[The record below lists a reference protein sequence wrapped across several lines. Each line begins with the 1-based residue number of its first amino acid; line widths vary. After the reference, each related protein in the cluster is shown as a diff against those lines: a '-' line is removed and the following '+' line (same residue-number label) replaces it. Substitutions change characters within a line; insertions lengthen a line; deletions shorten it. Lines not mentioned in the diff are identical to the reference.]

1 MTRRKQPSVAR
12 TDAVVYVV
20 DDDESMRRAIDL
32 LMESA
37 GLNVQGFAT
46 AADFLAFDRAEIPAC
61 LILDVNLPDL
71 NGLDLQNELSE
82 SRNPVPIIF
91 ITGFG
96 DIPQTVRAM
105 KAGAIEFL
113 TKPFEDRALLDA
125 VEQAIEGD
133 RKARV
138 ERSKTELLREL
149 YSLLTAR
156 EKEVMALVVTGML
169 NKQIAGALGT
179 SEATIKI
186 HRGQVMAKM
195 QAGSVVELV
204 RMAERLNLIQ

>member
-37 GLNVQGFAT
+37 GLKVHGFAT
-46 AADFLAFDRAEIPAC
+46 ATDFLAFDRAEIPAC

-82 SRNPVPIIF
+82 SRNPLPIIF

-125 VEQAIEGD
+125 VEQAIEDD
-133 RKARV
+133 REARA

-149 YSLLTAR
+149 YSMLTAR

-195 QAGSVVELV
+195 RAGSVVELV

>member
-195 QAGSVVELV
+195 RAGSVVELV

>member
-125 VEQAIEGD
+125 VEHAIEGD

>member
-1 MTRRKQPSVAR
+1 MTRRKQASVAR

-37 GLNVQGFAT
+37 GLKAHGFAT

-71 NGLDLQNELSE
+71 NGLDLQHELAE
-82 SRNPVPIIF
+82 SRSPLPIIF
-91 ITGFG
+91 VTGYG

-113 TKPFEDRALLDA
+113 TKPFEDKALLEA
-125 VEQAIEGD
+125 VEQA
-133 RKARV
+133 
-138 ERSKTELLREL
+138 
-149 YSLLTAR
+149 
-156 EKEVMALVVTGML
+156 
-169 NKQIAGALGT
+169 
-179 SEATIKI
+179 
-186 HRGQVMAKM
+186 
-195 QAGSVVELV
+195 
-204 RMAERLNLIQ
+204 

>member
-1 MTRRKQPSVAR
+1 MMKRKQSSVAR
-12 TDAVVYVV
+12 SDAVVYVV

-37 GLNVQGFAT
+37 GLKMHGFAT
-46 AADFLAFDRAEIPAC
+46 AADFLRFDRAEVPAC

-71 NGLDLQNELSE
+71 NGLDLQNRLAE
-82 SRNPVPIIF
+82 SRNPPPIIF
-91 ITGFG
+91 ITGYG
-96 DIPQTVRAM
+96 DVPQTVRAM

-125 VEQAIEGD
+125 VEQAIDDD
-133 RKARV
+133 REARA

-149 YSLLTAR
+149 FSLLTAR

>member
-1 MTRRKQPSVAR
+1 MMKRKQSSVAR
-12 TDAVVYVV
+12 SDAVVYVV

-37 GLNVQGFAT
+37 GLKMHGFAT
-46 AADFLAFDRAEIPAC
+46 AADFLTFDRAEVPAC

-71 NGLDLQNELSE
+71 NGLDLQNRLAE
-82 SRNPVPIIF
+82 SRNPPPIIF
-91 ITGFG
+91 ITGYG
-96 DIPQTVRAM
+96 DVPQTVRAM

-125 VEQAIEGD
+125 VEQAIDDD
-133 RKARV
+133 REARA

-149 YSLLTAR
+149 FSLLTAR

>member
-1 MTRRKQPSVAR
+1 MTRRKQSSVAR
-12 TDAVVYVV
+12 IDAVVYVV

-37 GLNVQGFAT
+37 GLKVHGFAT
-46 AADFLAFDRAEIPAC
+46 AADFLACDRAEIPAC

-71 NGLDLQNELSE
+71 NGLDLQNKLAE
-82 SRNPVPIIF
+82 SRNPLPIIF
-91 ITGFG
+91 ITGYG

-125 VEQAIEGD
+125 VEQAIEDD
-133 RKARV
+133 RKARA

-149 YSLLTAR
+149 YALLTAR

-169 NKQIAGALGT
+169 NKQIAGALGA

-195 QAGSVVELV
+195 RAGSVVELV
-204 RMAERLNLIQ
+204 RKAERLNLIQ

>member
-1 MTRRKQPSVAR
+1 MTRRKQSSVAR
-12 TDAVVYVV
+12 IDAVVYVV

-37 GLNVQGFAT
+37 GLKVHGFAT
-46 AADFLAFDRAEIPAC
+46 AADFLACDRAEIPAC

-71 NGLDLQNELSE
+71 NGLDLQNKLAE
-82 SRNPVPIIF
+82 SRNPLPIIF
-91 ITGFG
+91 ITGYG

-125 VEQAIEGD
+125 VEQAIEDD
-133 RKARV
+133 RNARA

-149 YSLLTAR
+149 YALLTAR

-169 NKQIAGALGT
+169 NKQIAGALGA

-195 QAGSVVELV
+195 RAGSVVELV
-204 RMAERLNLIQ
+204 RKAERLNLIQ